1 MKPAGKRFDL
11 LVIGAGPAGQKAAVQ
26 GAKAGCS
33 VLLVERDSGVGGE
46 CVHRGTI
53 PSKTLRESAVYLA
66 GLRRRAAELIGG
78 ELGPDTKLESL
89 MRRLDNVLE
98 RHRHFMG
105 EQLERNGIELW
116 RGRARF
122 VSPREVDVACT
133 RGATWRASA
142 GVVIVATGSR
152 PRRPPEVPVDHER
165 ILDSDSILSM
175 PYLPGSLTVLGAGVI
190 ASEFASIFQT
200 LGVRVTMIDRGEQPL
215 PFLDAELT
223 GRFVS
228 HFERDGGRF
237 VPCSRAARVVCDPLG
252 PVETTLDSGVVVRS
266 EKVLVA
272 LGRTACVQGLGLE
285 AAGVAV
291 NERGF
296 ITVDEHCRTSTPSVY
311 AVGDVIGPPALA
323 ASSMEQG
330 RRAVRHALG
339 LELGPPPETV
349 PIGVYT
355 IPEMASVGL
364 SEADVVAREG
374 AALVGRSRFAELARG
389 QINGDCEGL
398 LKLVAD
404 PSGTRLLGAQ
414 IVGEGATELIHL
426 AQLALIGRLDVDAF
440 VDNIFNFPTLAEGYR
455 VAALEIAGKRA
466 GSLRAA
472 G

>member
-1 MKPAGKRFDL
+1 MI
-11 LVIGAGPAGQKAAVQ
+11 V
-26 GAKAGCS
+26 
-33 VLLVERDSGVGGE
+33 
-46 CVHRGTI
+46 
-53 PSKTLRESAVYLA
+53 
-66 GLRRRAAELIGG
+66 
-78 ELGPDTKLESL
+78 
-89 MRRLDNVLE
+89 
-98 RHRHFMG
+98 
-105 EQLERNGIELW
+105 
-116 RGRARF
+116 
-122 VSPREVDVACT
+122 
-133 RGATWRASA
+133 
-142 GVVIVATGSR
+142 VATGSR
-152 PRRPPEVPVDHER
+152 PRRPPDVPVDHER

-200 LGVRVTMIDRGEQPL
+200 LSVRVTMIDRGERPL

-237 VPCSRAARVVCDPLG
+237 VPCSRATRVACDPLG
-252 PVETTLDSGVVVRS
+252 PVETTLDNGVVVRS

-272 LGRTACVQGLGLE
+272 LGRSACIQGLDLD

-339 LELGPPPETV
+339 LELGPPSETV

-364 SEADVVAREG
+364 SEADAVAREG

-404 PSGTRLLGAQ
+404 ASGTRLLGAQ

-426 AQLALIGRLDVDAF
+426 AQLALLGQLDVDAF

-466 GSLRAA
+466 ASLRAA